1 MMNNT
6 KRYVIFS
13 RRWWKDNP
21 DWPTGREPHL
31 GRKKFIARAQYE
43 DDART
48 ICKEWTERFKA
59 PTSIRKVFF
68 QGRVYPDRKAER
80 DSNART
86 SREEQLV
93 RNSRKS
99 RQAFAL
105 GIVNALINILII
117 IYLILTK

>member
-31 GRKKFIARAQYE
+31 GRKKFIAWAQYE

-48 ICKEWTERFKA
+48 ICKEWTERFKNKH
-59 PTSIRKVFF
+59 P
-68 QGRVYPDRKAER
+68 RVYEKYSVKAEYTLTENLR
-80 DSNART
+80 GTRMLGLAG
-86 SREEQLV
+86 
-93 RNSRKS
+93 RNS
-99 RQAFAL
+99 L
-105 GIVNALINILII
+105 
-117 IYLILTK
+117 